1 MLLTRASRTGLKNL
15 NRTISARNLGK
26 LCPSAICRLTRHTS
40 SGSVVRLSIEGG
52 GHDTFRSGGSNSQ
65 RVGRRCCRAGR
76 FSWPVLAQRDAQSA
90 GGQEGVR
97 PRPDYARQRRRLQS
111 RQGPQGRGAVRGRS
125 AQSAAGREFQP
136 HAVRAH
142 AGRCGGYRV
151 HSKVDRR
158 RLSGGRGGYPRARH
172 TIAMAQDQRAAGPA
186 PRRRLVRRSDD
197 RMGGEQ
203 RRQYHQDHQRRRELD
218 GAALVTRRVSALHRL
233 CESVDR
239 LGGNTDPASTAISYD
254 GRRRQLVQHNESA
267 RQCAGQRVRPLGR
280 QRTRRV
286 CLGHQRSHQF
296 AKSS

>member
-1 MLLTRASRTGLKNL
+1 MNRFEKVIQILDKGVGGPTAPVGFHGAFWRGVTRNDFVAKAIFGLPLITVGNGAGSNL
-15 NRTISARNLGK
+15 VKALKGEAPFGADLPNRT
-26 LCPSAICRLTRHTS
+26 PTS
-40 SGSVVRLSIEGG
+40 
-52 GHDTFRSGGSNSQ
+52 TA
-65 RVGRRCCRAGR
+65 C
-76 FSWPVLAQRDAQSA
+76 
-90 GGQEGVR
+90 
-97 PRPDYARQRRRLQS
+97 RPD
-111 RQGPQGRGAVRGRS
+111 
-125 AQSAAGREFQP
+125 
-136 HAVRAH
+136 

-239 LGGNTDPASTAISYD
+239 LGGNTDPAATAISYD
-254 GRRRQLVQHNESA
+254 GRRRQLVQRNGSA

-280 QRTRRV
+280 
-286 CLGHQRSHQF
+286 
-296 AKSS
+296 